1 MSGDAAVTTRFWWLR
16 HAPLD
21 APAGLIAGQ
30 ADIAADLSDTA
41 LLADAA
47 RRLPADAVWIATP
60 LQRSRETARALG
72 ALSPLQ
78 LESGLME
85 QDFGRWQGMTHQQ
98 VWEGDQAEAARF
110 WADPV
115 GLAPPG
121 GESFASLCD
130 RVAATV
136 TTLCAAHAGRD
147 IIAIAHA
154 GPIRAA
160 IGQALGVGPRALL
173 GLCCDPLHLTRIDH
187 LAVPGH
193 PPLWRLVG
201 VNIPPR

>member
-21 APAGLIAGQ
+21 APPGLIAGQ

-41 LLADAA
+41 LLADTA
-47 RRLPADAVWIATP
+47 RRLPTDAIWIATP
-60 LQRSRETARALG
+60 LRRSQETAAALG
-72 ALSPLQ
+72 APAPPR
-78 LESGLME
+78 LEPGLME

-98 VWEGDQAEAARF
+98 VWEDDQAEAARF

-147 IIAIAHA
+147 IVAIAHA

-160 IGQALGVGPRALL
+160 IGQTLDIAPERLL
-173 GLCCDPLHLTRIDH
+173 GLSCDPLHLTRIDH
-187 LAVPGH
+187 LASPGH
-193 PPLWRLVG
+193 APLWRLVG